1 MAPDD
6 FDTIARLL
14 RRRSGLVLTHDR
26 SELAARALKPVMQR
40 YGFRDIGAL
49 VADIRMGHD
58 ALAEA
63 VAEALT
69 VNETC
74 FFREPA
80 QFARLQNEILPRL
93 VRARAGSRRLRL
105 WSAACSNG
113 QEAWSLAMLLD
124 EIAPQAG
131 LSDGWQI
138 DLVGTDFSGLAVARA
153 EAGCYSGFEMDR
165 GIDAGRRARHFDSV
179 DGAWTISE
187 PLRAIARFRRFN
199 LLDSCGWIEDVDI
212 LLCRNVLMYFD
223 APTRTQVLERLTE
236 TLSADGV
243 LLLGESETVE
253 LMPQGLKPVP
263 GTAGIWQ
270 RHESA
275 ARKAG

>member
-14 RRRSGLVLTHDR
+14 RRRSGLVLTQDR
-26 SELAARALKPVMQR
+26 HELAARALKPVMQR

-49 VADIRMGHD
+49 VADIRMGHG

-80 QFARLQNEILPRL
+80 QFACLQNEILPRL
-93 VRARAGSRRLRL
+93 VHARAASRRLRL

-124 EIAPQAG
+124 EMG
-131 LSDGWQI
+131 FRDWQI

-153 EAGCYSGFEMDR
+153 EAGRYSGFEMDR